1 MRSKNTLKRK
11 EGIQELAKIL
21 EGSLEESEVDSENSL
36 INFGEAI

>member
-11 EGIQELAKIL
+11 EGTQELAKIL

-36 INFGEAI
+36 INFAEAI